1 MGLKIAS
8 LQTPSER
15 APQRLSLCMI
25 MRDEEEHLARCLAS
39 VQGVVDEI
47 VIVDT
52 GSVDRSIEI
61 AEAFGARVLHEEWRG
76 DFAAPRNTSID
87 AATGDWILVLD
98 AAEELVDG
106 ARLRELLHEEAIE
119 GYCLRE
125 VNFIGE
131 QRGIE
136 SVVNSAFRLFRNRP
150 AYRYSGALHE
160 QIMGKIDPEGGVC
173 TRFVGIEIHHY
184 GYLEPTS
191 RAKEKT
197 DRNMAIVMAEVARK
211 PTDSFTLF
219 NAGVE
224 FQRVGD
230 FESALDY
237 FRRSFAELPSLKAYY
252 ASLLLRNI
260 VASLNSLERWD
271 EALDVLSDA
280 LQAYPDFTDLHYLQ
294 GQIHSSRR
302 EYRAA
307 VKSFRRAIDLGD
319 HGGDRY
325 LAQAGMGSFYSWHS
339 LGVLHEMMGDSH
351 EAVRSQRNAIRSAN
365 GHYAAPVMRLT
376 HLLLQSDPPLAV
388 REYMA
393 GIIGSNNR
401 GDSLTAVAQVL
412 LSEGHPEHALA
423 VLSEARA
430 LLPDDGAI
438 RLAMADALIRLGDLA
453 AARDHLAD
461 IPRGSGSRHLA
472 LAKTVLIGLIA
483 GDLSEAAEAID
494 ELRPVADG
502 LYAEAYDAALRVQ
515 VPGAPMPELSPG
527 TPRPAALDAVLEL
540 ASTLLGLGELG
551 PFNALVPLAYAMA
564 DEPSEVDRR
573 LGHMLYTND
582 FPDPAADRLLA
593 AVRAGHDSP
602 EAFAALGRIC
612 QSKSLDEDAE
622 NFMRAALETDPQNM
636 SRHLDLAGLL
646 AGAGRYTEADAVIRE
661 GLVVYPHSSV
671 LRELRQS
678 MTLLAGARSA
688 GPPLVDPIPT

>member
-8 LQTPSER
+8 LRTPIER

-25 MRDEEEHLARCLAS
+25 MRDEEEHLARCLTS
-39 VQGVVDEI
+39 VRGVVDEI

-52 GSVDRSIEI
+52 GSVDRSVEI
-61 AEAFGARVLHEEWRG
+61 AEGFGARVLHEEWAG

-98 AAEELVDG
+98 ADEELVDG
-106 ARLRELLHEEAIE
+106 TRLRDLLHDEAIE

-131 QRGIE
+131 ERGIE

-160 QIMGKIDPEGGVC
+160 QIMGTVDPVGGAC

-197 DRNMAIVMAEVARK
+197 DRNMAIVMEEVARK
-211 PTDSFTLF
+211 PKDSFTLF

-224 FQRVGD
+224 YQRIGD
-230 FESALDY
+230 FETALGY
-237 FRRSFAELPSLKAYY
+237 FRRSFGELTSLKAYY

-271 EALDVLSDA
+271 EALDVLADA

-294 GQIHSSRR
+294 GQIHSNRR

-351 EAVRSQRNAIRSAN
+351 EAVRCQRNAIRTAD

-376 HLLLQSDPPLAV
+376 RLLLRGDDPLEV
-388 REYMA
+388 REFMA
-393 GIIGSNNR
+393 RIIGTTNR
-401 GDSLTAVAQVL
+401 ADSLTAVAQVL
-412 LSEGHPEHALA
+412 LSEGHAEHALA
-423 VLSEARA
+423 VLAEARE
-430 LLPDDGAI
+430 LEPHDPPI
-438 RLAMADALIRLGDLA
+438 RLAMADALLRLGDLPG
-453 AARDHLAD
+453 ARAQLAD
-461 IPRGSGSRHLA
+461 IAPSSASRHLA

-483 GDLSEAAEAID
+483 GDAAEVGAAID
-494 ELRPVADG
+494 ELRPVAGG
-502 LYAEAYDAALRVQ
+502 LYSAAYGAALDAALTG
-515 VPGAPMPELSPG
+515 VPVPALPEG
-527 TPRPAALDAVLEL
+527 VDRPAALRAVLEL
-540 ASTLLGLGELG
+540 AGTLLELGELET
-551 PFNALVPLAYAMA
+551 FNAMVPLAYAIA
-564 DEPSEVDRR
+564 DEPLEVDGR
-573 LGHMLYTND
+573 LGYMLYVND

-593 AVRAGHDSP
+593 ALRAGDGTP
-602 EAFAALGRIC
+602 ETYAALGRIC
-612 QSKSLDEDAE
+612 EAKGLGEDAE
-622 NFMRAALETDPQNM
+622 AFMRAALDADPQNM
-636 SRHLDLAGLL
+636 SRHIDLAGLL
-646 AGAGRYTEADAVIRE
+646 AGAGRYADADAVIRE
-661 GLVVYPHSSV
+661 GLIVYPHSSV

-678 MTLLAGARSA
+678 MTLLAGATS
-688 GPPLVDPIPT
+688 

>member
-8 LQTPSER
+8 LQAPVER

-25 MRDEEEHLARCLAS
+25 MRDEEEHLARCLTS

-52 GSVDRSIEI
+52 GSVDRSVEI
-61 AEAFGARVLHEEWRG
+61 AESFGARVLHEEWRG

-98 AAEELVDG
+98 ADEELVDG
-106 ARLRELLHEEAIE
+106 VRLRDLLHEEGIE

-131 QRGIE
+131 ERGIE
-136 SVVNSAFRLFRNRP
+136 SVVNSAFRVFRNRP

-160 QIMGKIDPEGGVC
+160 QIMGTVDPEGGAC

-197 DRNMAIVMAEVARK
+197 DRNMAIVMEEVARK

-224 FQRVGD
+224 FQRVGR
-230 FESALDY
+230 FEEALDY
-237 FRRSFAELPSLKAYY
+237 FSASFTHLSSLKAYY
-252 ASLLLRNI
+252 SSLLLRNI

-271 EALDVLSDA
+271 EALDVLADA

-325 LAQAGMGSFYSWHS
+325 LAQAGMGSFYPWHA
-339 LGVLHEMMGDSH
+339 LGVLHEMMGDTA
-351 EAVRSQRNAIRSAN
+351 EAVRCQRNAIRSAN
-365 GHYAAPVMRLT
+365 GHYAAPVMHLT
-376 HLLLQSDPPLAV
+376 RLLLGGDPPREV
-388 REYMA
+388 REYMTR
-393 GIIGSNNR
+393 IIGSTNR
-401 GDSLTAVAQVL
+401 ADSLVAVAQVL
-412 LSEGHPEHALA
+412 LSEGHPEHSLA
-423 VLSEARA
+423 VLSEARE
-430 LLPDDGAI
+430 LSPDDAAI
-438 RLAMADALIRLGDLA
+438 RLAMADALIRLGDLPGARSQLA
-453 AARDHLAD
+453 AVPVRSASH
-461 IPRGSGSRHLA
+461 HLA
-472 LAKTVLIGLIA
+472 LAKTVLLGIVA
-483 GDLSEAAEAID
+483 GDAEEVRRAID
-494 ELRPVADG
+494 GLRPVADG
-502 LYAEAYDAALRVQ
+502 LYATAYAAALAAQ
-515 VPGAPMPELSPG
+515 EGATAELPPGADRAGVL
-527 TPRPAALDAVLEL
+527 AAVLEL
-540 ASTLLGLGELG
+540 AGTLLEIGELEA
-551 PFNALVPLAYAMA
+551 FNALVPLTYALA
-564 DEPSEVDRR
+564 DEPGEVDRR
-573 LGHMLYTND
+573 LGYMLYVND
-582 FPDPAADRLLA
+582 FPDPAADRLMA

-602 EAFAALGRIC
+602 EVYSALGRIC
-612 QSKSLDEDAE
+612 QAKDLDEDAE
-622 NFMRAALETDPQNM
+622 VMLRAALEVDPQNM
-636 SRHLDLAGLL
+636 SRHIDLAGLL
-646 AGAGRYTEADAVIRE
+646 AGTGRYADADAVIRE
-661 GLVVYPHSSV
+661 GLVTYPHSSV

-678 MTLLAGARSA
+678 LSLLAGATS
-688 GPPLVDPIPT
+688 

>member
-8 LQTPSER
+8 LQTPAER

-25 MRDEEEHLARCLAS
+25 MRDEEEHLERCLAS
-39 VQGVVDEI
+39 VRGVVDEI

-52 GSVDRSIEI
+52 GSVDRSVQI
-61 AEAFGARVLHEEWRG
+61 AESFGARVLHEEWRG

-98 AAEELVDG
+98 ADEELVDG
-106 ARLRELLHEEAIE
+106 ARLRDLLHDEAIE

-131 QRGIE
+131 ERGIE

-160 QIMGKIDPEGGVC
+160 QIMGTVDPEGGAC

-197 DRNMAIVMAEVARK
+197 DRNMAIVMEEVARK

-224 FQRVGD
+224 FQRIGE
-230 FESALDY
+230 FETALGY
-237 FRRSFAELPSLKAYY
+237 FRRSFEHLSSLKAYY

-271 EALDVLSDA
+271 EALDVLADA

-294 GQIHSSRR
+294 GQVHASRR

-307 VKSFRRAIDLGD
+307 VRSFRRAIDLGD

-325 LAQAGMGSFYSWHS
+325 LAQSGMGSFYSWHS
-339 LGVLHEMMGDSH
+339 LGVLHEMMGDLH
-351 EAVRSQRNAIRSAN
+351 EAVRCQRNAIRTAG

-376 HLLLQSDPPLAV
+376 RLLLQGGDPPLEV
-388 REYMA
+388 REFMER
-393 GIIGSNNR
+393 IIGPVNR
-401 GDSLTAVAQVL
+401 ADSLVAVARVL
-412 LSEGHPEHALA
+412 LAEDHPEHSLA
-423 VLSEARA
+423 VLAEARDLRPEDA
-430 LLPDDGAI
+430 AI
-438 RLAMADALIRLGDLA
+438 RLAMADALIRLGDLPG
-453 AARDHLAD
+453 ARSQLAG
-461 IPRGSGSRHLA
+461 IAPSSSSRHLA

-483 GDLSEAAEAID
+483 DDADEVAAAID
-494 ELRPVADG
+494 ELRPVAGG
-502 LYAEAYDAALRVQ
+502 LYAAAYEAALRARTA
-515 VPGAPMPELSPG
+515 GAETAGLPQG
-527 TPRPAALDAVLEL
+527 VDRGGALGAVLEL
-540 ASTLLGLGELG
+540 ASTLLELGELEV
-551 PFNALVPLAYAMA
+551 FNAVVPLAYRLA
-564 DEPSEVDRR
+564 DEPGEVDER
-573 LGHMLYTND
+573 LGYMLYVND
-582 FPDPAADRLLA
+582 FPDPAADRLMA
-593 AVRAGHDSP
+593 ALRAGHGGP
-602 EAFAALGRIC
+602 EAYAALGRIC
-612 QSKSLDEDAE
+612 QSKKLDEDAE
-622 NFMRAALETDPQNM
+622 TFMRAALESDGQNM

-646 AGAGRYTEADAVIRE
+646 AGAGRYADADAVIRE
-661 GLVVYPHSSV
+661 GLAVYPHSSV

-678 MTLLAGARSA
+678 LSLLAGAA
-688 GPPLVDPIPT
+688 GT

>member
-8 LQTPSER
+8 LQAPVER

-52 GSVDRSIEI
+52 GSVDRSVEI
-61 AEAFGARVLHEEWRG
+61 AESFGARVLFEEWKG

-87 AATGDWILVLD
+87 AATGDWIIVLD
-98 AAEELVDG
+98 ADEELVDG
-106 ARLRELLHEEAIE
+106 VRLRELLHDEAIE

-131 QRGIE
+131 ERGIE
-136 SVVNSAFRLFRNRP
+136 SVVNSAFRVFRNRP
-150 AYRYSGALHE
+150 AYRYTGALHE
-160 QIMGKIDPEGGVC
+160 QIMGKVDPEGGTC
-173 TRFVGIEIHHY
+173 TLFVGIEIHHY

-197 DRNMAIVMAEVARK
+197 DRNMAIVMDEVARK

-224 FQRVGD
+224 FQRVGRH
-230 FESALDY
+230 EEALDY
-237 FRRSFAELPSLKAYY
+237 FQRSFKTLENLQAYY

-260 VASLNSLERWD
+260 VATLNSLERYD
-271 EALDVLSDA
+271 EAIEVLADA

-294 GQIHSSRR
+294 GQVFSNRR

-339 LGVLHEMMGDSH
+339 LGVLHEMMGDTA
-351 EAVRSQRNAIRSAN
+351 EAVRCQRNAIRTAG

-376 HLLLQSDPPLAV
+376 QLLLRSDPPLEV
-388 REYMA
+388 REFMA
-393 GIIGSNNR
+393 RIIGSTKR
-401 GDSLTAVAQVL
+401 SDSLVAVATVL
-412 LSEGHPEHALA
+412 LSEGHAEHALA
-423 VLSEARA
+423 VLAEARELSPEEA
-430 LLPDDGAI
+430 PI
-438 RLAMADALIRLGDLA
+438 RLAMADALIHLGDLPG
-453 AARDHLAD
+453 ARAQLAG
-461 IPRGSGSRHLA
+461 IAPSSASRHLA
-472 LAKTVLIGLIA
+472 LAKTVLIGIIA
-483 GDLSEAAEAID
+483 GDEGETLGAID

-502 LYAEAYDAALRVQ
+502 LFAAAYEAALTAQSGV
-515 VPGAPMPELSPG
+515 VPELSEDVDRPG
-527 TPRPAALDAVLEL
+527 ALGAVLEM
-540 ASTLLGLGELG
+540 AGTLLELGELEA
-551 PFNALVPLAYAMA
+551 FNALVPLAYSLA
-564 DEPSEVDRR
+564 DEPGDVDRR
-573 LGHMLYTND
+573 LGYMLYVND
-582 FPDPAADRLLA
+582 FPDPAADRLMA
-593 AVRAGHDSP
+593 ALRAGHESP
-602 EAFAALGRIC
+602 EAYAVLGRIC
-612 QSKSLDEDAE
+612 QSKGLDEDAE
-622 NFMRAALETDPQNM
+622 AFLAAALQIDPQNM

-646 AGAGRYTEADAVIRE
+646 AGSGRYADADAVIRE
-661 GLVVYPHSSV
+661 GLVAYPHSSV

-678 MTLLAGARSA
+678 LSLLAGAA
-688 GPPLVDPIPT
+688 Q

>member
-1 MGLKIAS
+1 MALTIAS
-8 LQTPSER
+8 LQSPSAR
-15 APQRLSLCMI
+15 PPQRLSLCMI

-52 GSVDRSIEI
+52 GSVDRSVEI
-61 AEAFGARVLHEEWRG
+61 AEGFGARVLHEEWRG
-76 DFAAPRNTSID
+76 DFAAPRNASIE

-98 AAEELVDG
+98 ADEELVDG
-106 ARLRELLHEEAIE
+106 ARLRELLHEDGIE

-131 QRGIE
+131 ERGIE

-160 QIMGKIDPEGGVC
+160 QIMGTVDPSGGAC

-224 FQRVGD
+224 FQRVGE
-230 FESALDY
+230 FETALDY
-237 FRRSFAELPSLKAYY
+237 FRRSFAELSSLKAYY

-260 VASLNSLERWD
+260 VATLNALERWD
-271 EALDVLSDA
+271 EALEVLADA

-307 VKSFRRAIDLGD
+307 VKSFRRAIELGD

-325 LAQAGMGSFYSWHS
+325 LAQAGMGSFYSWHA
-339 LGVLHEMMGDSH
+339 LGVLNEMMGDAH
-351 EAVRSQRNAIRSAN
+351 EAVRCQRNAIRAAN

-376 HLLLQSDPPLAV
+376 RLLLRGDPPLEV
-388 REYMA
+388 RRYM
-393 GIIGSNNR
+393 GRIIGSTNR
-401 GDSLTAVAQVL
+401 ADSLTAVAQVML
-412 LSEGHPEHALA
+412 ADGHPEHALA
-423 VLSEARA
+423 LLAEARD
-430 LLPDDGAI
+430 LSPVDSAI
-438 RLAMADALIRLGDLA
+438 PLAMADAFVRLGDLA
-453 AARDHLAD
+453 SARARLAE
-461 IPRGSGSRHLA
+461 IAHASPGRHLA
-472 LAKTVLIGLIA
+472 LAKAVLIGLIDDDPGA
-483 GDLSEAAEAID
+483 VREAAE

-502 LYAEAYDAALRVQ
+502 LYAAAYEAALAACGSDG
-515 VPGAPMPELSPG
+515 PAPPPPDGVDRES
-527 TPRPAALDAVLEL
+527 ALEVVLEL
-540 ASTLLGLGELG
+540 AGTLLELGELAL
-551 PFNALVPLAYAMA
+551 FNRVVPLAYALA
-564 DEPSEVDRR
+564 AEPSGVDRR
-573 LGHMLYTND
+573 LGHMLYAND
-582 FPDPAADRLLA
+582 FPDPAAELLIA
-593 AVRAGHDSP
+593 AVRAGHESP
-602 EAFAALGRIC
+602 DACAALGRIC
-612 QSKSLDEDAE
+612 ESKGLDEDAE
-622 NFMRAALETDPQNM
+622 AFMRAALEIDPQNM
-636 SRHLDLAGLL
+636 SRHIDLAGLL
-646 AGAGRYTEADAVIRE
+646 AGAGRYDEADAALRE
-661 GLVVYPHSSV
+661 GLVVYPYSSV
-671 LRELRQS
+671 LRELRES
-678 MTLLAGARSA
+678 LSLIAGARA
-688 GPPLVDPIPT
+688 

>member
-8 LQTPSER
+8 LQAPVER

-25 MRDEEEHLARCLAS
+25 MRDEEEHLARCLTS

-52 GSVDRSIEI
+52 GSVDRSVEI
-61 AEAFGARVLHEEWRG
+61 AESFGARVLHEEWRG

-98 AAEELVDG
+98 ADEELVDG
-106 ARLRELLHEEAIE
+106 ARLRDLLHDEDIE

-131 QRGIE
+131 ERGIE

-160 QIMGKIDPEGGVC
+160 QIMGTVDPAGGAC

-184 GYLEPTS
+184 GYLEPTN

-197 DRNMAIVMAEVARK
+197 DRNMAIVMEEVARK

-224 FQRVGD
+224 FQRVGR
-230 FESALDY
+230 FEEALDY
-237 FRRSFAELPSLKAYY
+237 FRASFTHLASLKAYY

-260 VASLNSLERWD
+260 VATLNSLERWD
-271 EALDVLSDA
+271 EALDVLADA
-280 LQAYPDFTDLHYLQ
+280 LQAYPDFPDLHYLQ

-325 LAQAGMGSFYSWHS
+325 LAQAGMGSFYSWHA
-339 LGVLHEMMGDSH
+339 LGVLHEMMGDTA
-351 EAVRSQRNAIRSAN
+351 EAVRCQRNAIRSAN

-376 HLLLQSDPPLAV
+376 RLLLGSDPPREV

-393 GIIGSNNR
+393 RILGSTNR
-401 GDSLTAVAQVL
+401 ADSLVAVAQVL
-412 LSEGHPEHALA
+412 LSEGHPEHSLA
-423 VLSEARA
+423 VLSEARE
-430 LLPDDGAI
+430 LTPDDAAI
-438 RLAMADALIRLGDLA
+438 RLAMADALIRLGDLPGARSQLA
-453 AARDHLAD
+453 AVPERSASH
-461 IPRGSGSRHLA
+461 HLA
-472 LAKTVLIGLIA
+472 LAKTVLVGIVA
-483 GDLSEAAEAID
+483 GDPDEARRAI
-494 ELRPVADG
+494 EGLRPVADG
-502 LYAEAYDAALRVQ
+502 LYATAYAAALAAQ
-515 VPGAPMPELSPG
+515 EGAPAEDLPSGTDRPG
-527 TPRPAALDAVLEL
+527 VLAAVLEL
-540 ASTLLGLGELG
+540 AGTLLEIGELEA
-551 PFNALVPLAYAMA
+551 FNALTPLAYALA
-564 DEPSEVDRR
+564 DEPGEVDRR
-573 LGHMLYTND
+573 LGYMLYVND
-582 FPDPAADRLLA
+582 FPDPAADRLMA
-593 AVRAGHDSP
+593 AVRAGHGSP
-602 EAFAALGRIC
+602 EVYAALGRIC
-612 QSKSLDEDAE
+612 QAKDLDEDAE
-622 NFMRAALETDPQNM
+622 VMLRAALEVDPQNM
-636 SRHLDLAGLL
+636 ARHIDLAGLL
-646 AGAGRYTEADAVIRE
+646 AGAGRYADADAVIRE
-661 GLVVYPHSSV
+661 GLVAHPHSSV

-678 MTLLAGARSA
+678 LSLLTGAAS
-688 GPPLVDPIPT
+688 

>member
-8 LQTPSER
+8 LQAPVER
-15 APQRLSLCMI
+15 TPQRLSLCMI

-52 GSVDRSIEI
+52 GSVDRSVQI
-61 AEAFGARVLHEEWRG
+61 AESFGAHVLHEEWRG
-76 DFAAPRNTSID
+76 DFATPRNTSID

-98 AAEELVDG
+98 ADEELVDG
-106 ARLRELLHEEAIE
+106 VRLRDLLHEEGIE

-131 QRGIE
+131 ERGIE
-136 SVVNSAFRLFRNRP
+136 SVVNSAFRVFRNRP

-160 QIMGKIDPEGGVC
+160 QIMGTVDPEGGAC

-197 DRNMAIVMAEVARK
+197 DRNMAIVMEEVARK

-224 FQRVGD
+224 FQRVGRFD
-230 FESALDY
+230 EALDY
-237 FRRSFAELPSLKAYY
+237 FRSSFTNLASLKAYY

-271 EALDVLSDA
+271 EALEVLGDA

-325 LAQAGMGSFYSWHS
+325 LAQAGMGSFYSWHA
-339 LGVLHEMMGDSH
+339 LGVLHEMMGDTA
-351 EAVRSQRNAIRSAN
+351 EAVRCQRNAIRTAN

-376 HLLLQSDPPLAV
+376 QLLLRGDPPVEV
-388 REYMA
+388 REFMA
-393 GIIGSNNR
+393 RIIGSTNR
-401 GDSLTAVAQVL
+401 ADSLVAVAQVL
-412 LSEGHPEHALA
+412 LAEGHPEHSLA
-423 VLSEARA
+423 VLSEARE
-430 LLPDDGAI
+430 LTPDDAAI

-453 AARDHLAD
+453 GARAQLASVP
-461 IPRGSGSRHLA
+461 PRSASHHLA
-472 LAKTVLIGLIA
+472 LAKTVLVGIVA
-483 GDLSEAAEAID
+483 GDPGEARAAID
-494 ELRPVADG
+494 GLRPVADG
-502 LYAEAYDAALRVQ
+502 LYATAYSAALAAQAGEPADLPAGAAR
-515 VPGAPMPELSPG
+515 PGVLA
-527 TPRPAALDAVLEL
+527 AVLEL
-540 ASTLLGLGELG
+540 AGTLLELGELEA
-551 PFNALVPLAYAMA
+551 FNALTPLAYALA
-564 DEPSEVDRR
+564 DEPGEVDTR
-573 LGHMLYTND
+573 LGYMLYVND
-582 FPDPAADRLLA
+582 FPDPAADRLMA
-593 AVRAGHDSP
+593 GVRAGHGSP
-602 EAFAALGRIC
+602 EVYSALGRIC
-612 QSKSLDEDAE
+612 QSKDLDEDAE
-622 NFMRAALETDPQNM
+622 VMLRAALEVDPQNM
-636 SRHLDLAGLL
+636 SRHIDLAGLL
-646 AGAGRYTEADAVIRE
+646 AGAGRYADADAVIRE
-661 GLVVYPHSSV
+661 GLVAYPHSSV

-678 MTLLAGARSA
+678 LSLLAGATS
-688 GPPLVDPIPT
+688 

>member
-1 MGLKIAS
+1 MGLTIAS
-8 LQTPSER
+8 LKTPAER

-61 AEAFGARVLHEEWRG
+61 AEGFGARIIHETWAG
-76 DFAAPRNTSID
+76 DFAAPRNTSIE

-98 AAEELVDG
+98 ADEELVDG
-106 ARLRELLHEEAIE
+106 GRLRELLHDEHLE

-131 QRGIE
+131 ERGIE

-160 QIMGKIDPEGGVC
+160 QIMGTVDPEGGAC

-184 GYLEPTS
+184 GYLEPTN

-197 DRNMAIVMAEVARK
+197 DRNMAIVMAEVRRT

-230 FESALDY
+230 FDTALDY
-237 FRRSFAELPSLKAYY
+237 FRRSFTELSSLKAYY

-260 VASLNSLERWD
+260 VASLNCLERWD
-271 EALDVLSDA
+271 EALDVLADA

-339 LGVLHEMMGDSH
+339 LGLLHEMMGDSH
-351 EAVRSQRNAIRSAN
+351 EAVRCQRNAIRAAK

-376 HLLLQSDPPLAV
+376 RLLLGADPPLAV

-393 GIIGSNNR
+393 RIIGTTNR
-401 GDSLTAVAQVL
+401 ADSLTAVARVL
-412 LSEGHPEHALA
+412 LSEGHPEHALV
-423 VLSEARA
+423 VLEEARGLSPGDA
-430 LLPDDGAI
+430 AI
-438 RLAMADALIRLGDLA
+438 RLAMADALIRLGDLP
-453 AARDHLAD
+453 AARAHLAG
-461 IPRGSGSRHLA
+461 IAHSSGSHHLA
-472 LAKTVLIGLIA
+472 LAKTVLIGMID
-483 GDLSEAAEAID
+483 GDAAEAGAAIAA
-494 ELRPVADG
+494 LRPVAGG
-502 LYAEAYDAALRVQ
+502 LYATAYDVALAAATERD
-515 VPGAPMPELSPG
+515 APALPPG
-527 TPRPAALDAVLEL
+527 TDRDAVLAAVLEL
-540 ASTLLGLGELG
+540 IGTLLELGELTL
-551 PFNALVPLAYAMA
+551 FNALVPLAYDLAPA
-564 DEPSEVDRR
+564 AVEVDRR
-573 LGHMLYTND
+573 LGYLLYVND
-582 FPDPAADRLLA
+582 FPDPAADRLMA
-593 AVRAGHDSP
+593 AVGAGDGSP
-602 EAFAALGRIC
+602 EAFSALARIC
-612 QSKSLDEDAE
+612 ESKGLEEDAE
-622 NFMRAALETDPQNM
+622 TFMRAALDADSQNM
-636 SRHLDLAGLL
+636 SRHIDLAGLL
-646 AGAGRYTEADAVIRE
+646 AGGGRYAEADAVICE

-678 MTLLAGARSA
+678 MSLLAGAPS
-688 GPPLVDPIPT
+688 